1 MKDIVYTHRSRQSF
15 LFKTPYI
22 IFLERKKMN
31 VLGCYINVDE
41 RGLFSRQFLSHA
53 LSCDN
58 TEINSEMWMNN
69 GSKIYFHY
77 SNRTDLNN
85 GIFIIHPDLYF
96 GDK

>member
-1 MKDIVYTHRSRQSF
+1 MEDIVYTHRSRQSF
-15 LFKTPYI
+15 LFKIPYI
-22 IFLERKKMN
+22 IFLERKKN

-69 GSKIYFHY
+69 VLYYVTSVGGKIGFFKI
-77 SNRTDLNN
+77 SL
-85 GIFIIHPDLYF
+85 
-96 GDK
+96 